1 MPTSVL
7 GMAPDSCVGVTGSIL
22 FYSYRGKTEV
32 PQGTGCQNA
41 GSASNLGPSHIC
53 ILGEVPPVIN
63 ESQTGF
69 PRNAFK
75 VHGAWT
81 ASRFWRARDSD
92 PRRLPRPRSCPCVL
106 PRVAHSEHWLT
117 PVFPVLLPAGKLS
130 LEEFIKGAKSDPSIV
145 RLLQCDPS
153 SASQF

>member
-7 GMAPDSCVGVTGSIL
+7 GMAPDSCVGVTGSIS
-22 FYSYRGKTEV
+22 FYSYRGKKEV

-69 PRNAFK
+69 PEMPSKRVEPGHYPASGGLETRTPGGFPNPGPVCVFSRGW
-75 VHGAWT
+75 HT
-81 ASRFWRARDSD
+81 AS
-92 PRRLPRPRSCPCVL
+92 
-106 PRVAHSEHWLT
+106 T
-117 PVFPVLLPAGKLS
+117 G
-130 LEEFIKGAKSDPSIV
+130 
-145 RLLQCDPS
+145 
-153 SASQF
+153 